1 MMRSVLDGAIVESNV
16 VIEAGR
22 NRVPEVHPGAGV
34 RFTRGCPAKPVR
46 ELRLGENALS
56 APSICGR
63 PLQRPSSQ
71 TAIEKPSTSVGA
83 ALSRPA
89 SSPAMRASPDTWR
102 CAAARAYS
110 SRAALMRPG
119 PRSSSG
125 RNTNIQDNTSIQCSA
140 DGIIIGD
147 DTTVGHNVRIH
158 DSRIGSP
165 GSLIGIGAVVS
176 SGSIVEDDVLVAAG
190 AVTSPYQILERGFVW
205 GGRPA
210 GRLRSWTAPNVA

>member
-1 MMRSVLDGAIVESNV
+1 
-16 VIEAGR
+16 
-22 NRVPEVHPGAGV
+22 
-34 RFTRGCPAKPVR
+34 
-46 ELRLGENALS
+46 
-56 APSICGR
+56 
-63 PLQRPSSQ
+63 
-71 TAIEKPSTSVGA
+71 
-83 ALSRPA
+83 
-89 SSPAMRASPDTWR
+89 
-102 CAAARAYS
+102 
-110 SRAALMRPG
+110 MRPG